1 MENKIKI
8 LLVDDEDDFRNLLGF
23 WLSSKGYEVIPATNG
38 QQAVSLARERSPDII
53 FMDLNMPVL
62 DGTDALVQI
71 RGFNKNVPV
80 IIISAFVDDKKAK
93 QAMDAGVSGVFFKGS
108 DFQVGMTLL
117 EAALRTHKDLKK

>member
-1 MENKIKI
+1 MESKIKI

-23 WLSSKGYEVIPATNG
+23 WLTSKGYEVIPASNG
-38 QQAVSLARERSPDII
+38 AQAVDLAREKSPDII

-62 DGTDALVQI
+62 DGTDALIQI
-71 RGFNKNVPV
+71 RAFNKSVPV
-80 IIISAFVDDKKAK
+80 IIISAFVDDRKAK

-108 DFQVGMTLL
+108 DFQVGLTLL